1 MQNESIIISPEQSWN
16 ESQPIFSKIYTAGV
30 KNYMENLPTIGDA
43 FYLSDHSVRCIDEGT
58 PGGIHMAGSGIL
70 LSTPEKDAELAR
82 IKEELMNAG
91 VDGVYS
97 HEGCGAAALYAET
110 VAHDPK
116 NAHKY
121 AVEWAEKL
129 AKELG
134 VEYKGH
140 ITDLARPKEFHNAR
154 IAYYDGTGQFDP
166 FKIKEIPDG
175 FIISRYFLD
184 PTYSKEELAIALSI
198 AMGHHGFGSKFNKDN
213 PFIIAPIELL
223 VNDRPSLA
231 LEELEAEA
239 HEVAAKFGDKVI
251 VEGFRQ
257 RK

>member
-1 MQNESIIISPEQSWN
+1 MHIKTLAAVFSLPAILALIYGTTVFGATQVFKRLDNGLIS
-16 ESQPIFSKIYTAGV
+16 
-30 KNYMENLPTIGDA
+30 
-43 FYLSDHSVRCIDEGT
+43 
-58 PGGIHMAGSGIL
+58 
-70 LSTPEKDAELAR
+70 
-82 IKEELMNAG
+82 
-91 VDGVYS
+91 
-97 HEGCGAAALYAET
+97 
-110 VAHDPK
+110 
-116 NAHKY
+116 
-121 AVEWAEKL
+121 
-129 AKELG
+129 
-134 VEYKGH
+134 
-140 ITDLARPKEFHNAR
+140 
-154 IAYYDGTGQFDP
+154 P